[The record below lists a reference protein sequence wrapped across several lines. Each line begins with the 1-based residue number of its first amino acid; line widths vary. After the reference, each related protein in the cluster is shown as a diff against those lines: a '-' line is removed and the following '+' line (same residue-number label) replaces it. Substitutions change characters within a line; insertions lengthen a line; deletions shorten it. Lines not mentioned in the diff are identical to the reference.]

1 MQSTHRGT
9 AVPGSLRAKPADGEF
24 GSHRIHGALSSA
36 RPYHTGYWGVFC
48 PTVTG
53 TDEGYP
59 RQLES
64 ILGPLSLS
72 SEQAKQL
79 GVRPRQQISPYL
91 ELCCLR
97 QSAIVSYA
105 QAATEVEV
113 QTGRRVSA
121 TTQQRLEARHVF
133 EVPTSEVPVEQM
145 SCVFSSLRALVNFW

>member
-1 MQSTHRGT
+1 MPSTHRGT
-9 AVPGSLRAKPADGEF
+9 AVPGSLRAKPTAGEF

-36 RPYHTGYWGVFC
+36 RPCHTGDWGVFC
-48 PTVTG
+48 QTVTG

-64 ILGPLSLS
+64 ILGQLSLS

-79 GVRPRQQISPYL
+79 GVRPRQQISPYW

-105 QAATEVEV
+105 QAATAVEG

-121 TTQQRLEARHVF
+121 KTQQRLEERHVF
-133 EVPTSEVPVEQM
+133 EVPASQVPVEQM
-145 SCVFSSLRALVNFW
+145 S